1 MQYFLW
7 RTHYMYIFYRFDR
20 DPLLSPRLTDIDTP
34 LADIDTPAAAKSSV
48 TESYPIFLD
57 VGEVF
62 DIKSYVD
69 VYCKHPSAKYEGVVC
84 SFPSWCVEGQCHN
97 MLELKTQ

>member
-34 LADIDTPAAAKSSV
+34 SAAKSSV

-69 VYCKHPSAKYEGVVC
+69 VYCKHPSAKYEGVFC
-84 SFPSWCVEGQCHN
+84 SIPSWCVEGQCHN